1 MDEQSLL
8 SDVRLCPFEQL
19 IKPVRSL
26 GGARSRFGE
35 VNMTR
40 RFLRRQLSLALFL
53 LFAFV
58 NCGAQV
64 KAQAA
69 NFPTGVIRII
79 APVSVST
86 PPDILARIIG
96 NALSEDEGWKVVV
109 ENKPGG
115 VMSIG
120 AMEVLKQPADGQSIL
135 SVSAPVAAA
144 PALLPTAPFNY
155 ESDFT
160 PLIRIGTGYNV
171 LVVNPNVPVN
181 TVSELVA
188 YLKKDP
194 GKHTFSSGGFGT
206 PAHLLGELFKLETGV
221 DATHVPY
228 NQFPQAIADLIAGVN
243 TYQFIT
249 ILPVVQLIKTGKLR
263 ALAVTGTKRVAA
275 LPDVPTIAEAGYPK
289 LTSED
294 WAGFLVKAGT
304 PPEVIAGL
312 NAAINKALKT
322 EKVRDALA
330 KLGVDPGG
338 GAPDEFG
345 VVLHSEIARWGKIV
359 KEADIKIQQ

>member
-1 MDEQSLL
+1 M
-8 SDVRLCPFEQL
+8 
-19 IKPVRSL
+19 
-26 GGARSRFGE
+26 A
-35 VNMTR
+35 T
-40 RFLRRQLSLALFL
+40 RFLRHLSRALFL
-53 LFAFV
+53 LMAFTAF
-58 NCGAQV
+58 GPQHQ
-64 KAQAA
+64 AQAQ
-69 NFPTGVIRII
+69 NFPKGTIRII

-86 PPDILARIIG
+86 PPDILARIIA
-96 NALSEDEGWKVVV
+96 NALSDDEGWKVVV
-109 ENKPGG
+109 EDKPGG

-120 AMEVLKQPADGQSIL
+120 AMEVLKQLADGQTIL
-135 SVSAPVAAA
+135 SVSSPVAAA
-144 PALLPTAPFNY
+144 PALLPNATFNY
-155 ESDFT
+155 ETDFA
-160 PLIRIGTGYNV
+160 PLIRIGAGYNV
-171 LVVNPNVPVN
+171 LVVNPEVPVH

-188 YLKKDP
+188 YLKKDH

-206 PAHLLGELFKLETGV
+206 PAHLIGELFKFQTGV

-228 NQFPQAIADLIAGVN
+228 NQFPQAIGDLVAGVN

-263 ALAVTGTKRVAA
+263 ALAVTGTKRVPA
-275 LPDVPTIAEAGYPK
+275 LPDVPTIAEAGYPQ

-312 NAAINKALKT
+312 NAAINKALRT

-338 GAPDEFG
+338 GTPEEFG
-345 VVLHSEIARWGKIV
+345 VMLRSEIARWGKIV
-359 KEADIKIQQ
+359 NEAGIKIQQ